1 MAEATAKKHEPKE
14 KEDGKKLEALQQ
26 AISQLEKSYGKG
38 AIMRLGTGF
47 KTDVPCISTG
57 ALSLDIA
64 LGGHGVPRGRIIE
77 VFGPEASGK
86 TTLCLHIVAS
96 AQKSG
101 GTAAFID
108 VEHAMDP
115 TYAQNIGVNL
125 DTMLI
130 SQPDSG
136 EQALET
142 VETLVRSNAMD
153 VIVLDSVAALV
164 TKAELEGG
172 MGDPVVGVQARL
184 MSQAL
189 RKLTSAISKS
199 QTCVIFTNQLREKIG
214 VSWGNPETT
223 PGGRA
228 LKFYSSVRLDVRKI
242 GTLKNTAEEVI
253 GTHVKVNVVKNK
265 VAPPFKKTEFD
276 LMHASGISREGDL
289 IDMGIAAGVVDK
301 SGAWLEYKK
310 ERLGQGREKA
320 KDFLKENPKIY
331 AELEN
336 DIKKHHGLI

>member
-1 MAEATAKKHEPKE
+1 
-14 KEDGKKLEALQQ
+14 
-26 AISQLEKSYGKG
+26 
-38 AIMRLGTGF
+38 
-47 KTDVPCISTG
+47 
-57 ALSLDIA
+57 
-64 LGGHGVPRGRIIE
+64 
-77 VFGPEASGK
+77 
-86 TTLCLHIVAS
+86 
-96 AQKSG
+96 
-101 GTAAFID
+101 
-108 VEHAMDP
+108 MDP

-125 DTMLI
+125 DTLLI

-142 VETLVRSNAMD
+142 VETLVRSNATD
-153 VIVLDSVAALV
+153 VVVLDSVAALV

-253 GTHVKVNVVKNK
+253 GTHVKVNIVKNK

-289 IDMGIAAGVVDK
+289 IDLGITIGVVDK

>member
-1 MAEATAKKHEPKE
+1 MAETTTKKHEPKE
-14 KEDGKKLEALQQ
+14 DNKKLEALQQ

-47 KTDVPCISTG
+47 KSDVPSISTG

-64 LGGHGVPRGRIIE
+64 LGGRGVPRGRIVE

-253 GTHVKVNVVKNK
+253 GTHVKVSVVKNK

-289 IDMGIAAGVVDK
+289 IDLGITVGVVDK

-320 KDFLKENPKIY
+320 KDFLKENPKVY
-331 AELEN
+331 AELETE
-336 DIKKHHGLI
+336 IKKHYGLI

>member
-1 MAEATAKKHEPKE
+1 MTDATPKKNDPKE
-14 KEDGKKLEALQQ
+14 SNKKLEALQE

-38 AIMRLGTGF
+38 SIMRLGTDF
-47 KTDVPCISTG
+47 KSDVPCISTG
-57 ALSLDIA
+57 ALSLDVA
-64 LGGHGVPRGRIIE
+64 LGGRGLPRGRIVE

-86 TTLCLHIVAS
+86 TTLCLHVVAS

-289 IDMGIAAGVVDK
+289 IDIGINIGIVDK

-320 KDFLKENPKIY
+320 KEFLKSTPKIY
-331 AELEN
+331 AELES
-336 DIKKHHGLI
+336 DIKKHYGLI

>member
-1 MAEATAKKHEPKE
+1 
-14 KEDGKKLEALQQ
+14 
-26 AISQLEKSYGKG
+26 
-38 AIMRLGTGF
+38 
-47 KTDVPCISTG
+47 
-57 ALSLDIA
+57 
-64 LGGHGVPRGRIIE
+64 
-77 VFGPEASGK
+77 
-86 TTLCLHIVAS
+86 
-96 AQKSG
+96 
-101 GTAAFID
+101 
-108 VEHAMDP
+108 
-115 TYAQNIGVNL
+115 
-125 DTMLI
+125 
-130 SQPDSG
+130 
-136 EQALET
+136 
-142 VETLVRSNAMD
+142 
-153 VIVLDSVAALV
+153 
-164 TKAELEGG
+164 
-172 MGDPVVGVQARL
+172 
-184 MSQAL
+184 
-189 RKLTSAISKS
+189 
-199 QTCVIFTNQLREKIG
+199 LREKIG

-253 GTHVKVNVVKNK
+253 GTHVKVNIVKNK

-289 IDMGIAAGVVDK
+289 IDLGITIGVVDK